1 MKSTDIFPSKSL
13 KAEDLGTV
21 EPVVTIAKVTTQSFD
36 DGSRKPVI
44 HFDGKDKTLVCNKT
58 NWNAI
63 VEITGQEDSEFWTGH
78 RIKLVVARV
87 DFQGKRVPAIRVEP
101 APSRTVA
108 AQRAAAPPPPSPS
121 VREPGYELN
130 DDDIPF

>member
-1 MKSTDIFPSKSL
+1 MKSTDVFPSKSL
-13 KAEDLGTV
+13 KAEDLGTTQ
-21 EPVVTIAKVTTQSFD
+21 PVVTIEKVTTQGFD
-36 DGSRKPVI
+36 DGTRKPVI
-44 HFDGKDKTLVCNKT
+44 HFVGKEKTLICNKT

-63 VEITGQEDSEFWTGH
+63 VDITNEPDSDNWAGT

-101 APSRTVA
+101 APSAVGR
-108 AQRAAAPPPPSPS
+108 QPMPPPPP
-121 VREPGYELN
+121 VEAPA